1 MVSGLPPFRAAN
13 TIVVLKRVT
22 EDTPVPLR
30 EIVPEVP
37 EWLCELISGLHAK
50 DPARRISSAQDVA
63 DLLARRLAELQQE
76 GSSKERVSAGLPGEK
91 QAPPPPRR
99 PRRRWMVAAALVP
112 WLLIGMGLGEATG
125 ITNVRGI
132 VIRLF
137 SPEGTLVVEV
147 NDPGVSVKIDG
158 PEIVIKGAGVKELRL
173 KPGRYTVKTSKDGQI
188 LRQDLVDII
197 KDDRRIVRISREP
210 PAVAGEKGISGPTD
224 QPDRRAAE
232 YALSVGGTVKVAGIK
247 VDDDAPT
254 ISKAADLPREPFRLT
269 GCDLYLKSRVD
280 DAGLAHLQG
289 CKNLTYLNLADTQA
303 TDAGLAYFQDCNNL
317 VQLDLFRTKIT
328 DAGLAYFKDCKA
340 LRFLDLNW
348 TSVTDAGVAHFE
360 GCKNLATLSLAHTKV
375 SDAGLAH
382 LKDCR
387 NLSVLALGD
396 LPIGDAG
403 LAHLKDCKKLTTL
416 NLDGTR
422 VSDAGLALLED
433 YKLLEFLL
441 LDNNPKVSDAGL
453 ANLRGCK
460 ALKELK
466 LMNTKVTAAGIHG
479 LKRALPACKIVWNGG
494 VVMP

>member
-13 TIVVLKRVT
+13 TIVVLKRIT

-197 KDDRRIVRISREP
+197 KDDRRIVHQPRTAGRRRRE
-210 PAVAGEKGISGPTD
+210 G
-224 QPDRRAAE
+224 
-232 YALSVGGTVKVAGIK
+232 
-247 VDDDAPT
+247 
-254 ISKAADLPREPFRLT
+254 
-269 GCDLYLKSRVD
+269 
-280 DAGLAHLQG
+280 H
-289 CKNLTYLNLADTQA
+289 
-303 TDAGLAYFQDCNNL
+303 
-317 VQLDLFRTKIT
+317 
-328 DAGLAYFKDCKA
+328 
-340 LRFLDLNW
+340 
-348 TSVTDAGVAHFE
+348 
-360 GCKNLATLSLAHTKV
+360 
-375 SDAGLAH
+375 
-382 LKDCR
+382 
-387 NLSVLALGD
+387 
-396 LPIGDAG
+396 
-403 LAHLKDCKKLTTL
+403 
-416 NLDGTR
+416 
-422 VSDAGLALLED
+422 
-433 YKLLEFLL
+433 
-441 LDNNPKVSDAGL
+441 
-453 ANLRGCK
+453 
-460 ALKELK
+460 
-466 LMNTKVTAAGIHG
+466 
-479 LKRALPACKIVWNGG
+479 KRADRSTRPPGRRVLRCRSAGRSRLPGSRSMT
-494 VVMP
+494 MPLRSVRPRTCPASRSASRGAICT